1 MQLTAVLVFL
11 VLSLVQVAVVKSQ
24 QGDIIQTLIQ
34 DGQYRILLFALA
46 DTGLIEAFR
55 GPGPFTV
62 FAPTDRAF
70 EKLPRDVIN
79 DLFRPENRPKL
90 AKLLEFHAVSGK
102 ALTAAEIIA
111 LNPPFKLKMLN
122 NVSTEITE
130 KGGIIKI
137 NNATVIIA
145 DIKASNGIIHAIDEV
160 LFPPDVVQTAINDGR
175 FKILVTALKAGD
187 LVQALEGPGPFT
199 VFAPTDA
206 AFGKLPPGTVT
217 DLLKPENKPK
227 LIRILTYHVVA
238 GKALSSAD
246 ILALKPPVKLEML
259 NGLTTEVT
267 VSGGDIK
274 VNDATVIVANV
285 IATNGIVHAIDTVL
299 LPAD

>member
-1 MQLTAVLVFL
+1 MIDNVSFIDIA
-11 VLSLVQVAVVKSQ
+11 Q
-24 QGDIIQTLIQ
+24 QGDIVQTLFQ
-34 DGQYRILLFALA
+34 DGRYRILLFALA
-46 DTGLIEAFR
+46 DTGLIEALR
-55 GPGPFTV
+55 GPGPFTL

-70 EKLPRDVIN
+70 EQLPRDVIN
-79 DLFRPENRPKL
+79 ELFRPENRPKL
-90 AKLLEFHAVSGK
+90 TKLLEFHAISGK

-111 LNPPFKLKMLN
+111 MNPPFKLKMLN

-137 NNATVIIA
+137 NNATVIEA
-145 DIKASNGIIHAIDEV
+145 DIQASNGVIHAIDEV
-160 LFPPDVVQTAINDGR
+160 LFPADVVQTAINDGR
-175 FKILVTALKAGD
+175 FKILVIALKAAD

-267 VSGGDIK
+267 VSGGNIK

-299 LPAD
+299 LPPS

>member
-1 MQLTAVLVFL
+1 LIDNVSFIDIA
-11 VLSLVQVAVVKSQ
+11 Q
-24 QGDIIQTLIQ
+24 QGDIVQTLFQ
-34 DGQYRILLFALA
+34 DGRYRILLFALA
-46 DTGLIEAFR
+46 DTGLIEALR
-55 GPGPFTV
+55 GPGPFTL

-70 EKLPRDVIN
+70 EQLPRDVIN
-79 DLFRPENRPKL
+79 ELFRPENRPKL
-90 AKLLEFHAVSGK
+90 TKLLEFHAISGK

-111 LNPPFKLKMLN
+111 MNPPFKLKMLN

-137 NNATVIIA
+137 NNATVIEA
-145 DIKASNGIIHAIDEV
+145 DIQASNGVIHAIDEV
-160 LFPPDVVQTAINDGR
+160 LFPADVVQTAINDGR
-175 FKILVTALKAGD
+175 FKILVIALKAAD

-267 VSGGDIK
+267 VSGGNIK

-299 LPAD
+299 LPPS